1 MLTLFL
7 RAIFLDLF
15 VLLILRLT
23 GKRQVSDL
31 QPYDLLMTLIIADL
45 ASTAIADT
53 DIPLLY
59 SIVPILALYLVQ
71 RVLAKLSLKSSAVRR
86 FLCGTPQIL
95 IMDGVLQEQV
105 MRRTNYTVRDLMDSL
120 RSNGVFDVGEVAY
133 AILETNGSVS
143 VLLKDA
149 FLQPT
154 KQDLKLKE
162 ESSALKHLL
171 ILEGRLQKSGLD
183 SLHLDRKRVDA
194 ILKRN
199 KLTLGSVFFAQ
210 MDGDGDLYIQLD
222 RAHSSRILHLKDL
235 PSFAPARPSQSV
247 CFWLR
252 CSSFRRRRSAALPTK
267 PKRISSVRRRRCS
280 KAMLPPPNRRA
291 AR

>member
-1 MLTLFL
+1 MYSTKIFFFLLSFLYIYIPIHYSMKDRIHKSGDPAHATDMLTLFL

-71 RVLAKLSLKSSAVRR
+71 RVLAKLSMKSAAARR

-95 IMDGVLQEQV
+95 IMDGVLQEDV

-120 RSNGVFDVGEVAY
+120 RSKDVFDVGEVAY

-143 VLLKDA
+143 ILEKDA
-149 FLQPT
+149 FSKPT
-154 KQDLKLKE
+154 KRDLKLKE
-162 ESSALKHLL
+162 GSSALKHLL
-171 ILEGRLQKSGLD
+171 ILEGKIQKSGLD
-183 SLHLDRKRVDA
+183 SLQLDRRRVES

-210 MDGDGDLYIQLD
+210 MDGDGALYVQLD
-222 RAHSSRILHLKDL
+222 RAHQSRVLQLQESLK
-235 PSFAPARPSQSV
+235 
-247 CFWLR
+247 
-252 CSSFRRRRSAALPTK
+252 
-267 PKRISSVRRRRCS
+267 
-280 KAMLPPPNRRA
+280 
-291 AR
+291 

>member
-1 MLTLFL
+1 MPRTHIFAARTETNGMLTLFL

-95 IMDGVLQEQV
+95 IMDGVLQEDV

-120 RSNGVFDVGEVAY
+120 RSKDVFDVGEVAY

-143 VLLKDA
+143 ILEKDA
-149 FLQPT
+149 YQTPN
-154 KQDLKLKE
+154 KRDLKLKE
-162 ESSALKHLL
+162 GSSALKHLL
-171 ILEGRLQKSGLD
+171 ILEGKIQKSGLE
-183 SLHLDRKRVDA
+183 SLHLTRSRVET
-194 ILKRN
+194 ILKKNRVA
-199 KLTLGSVFFAQ
+199 LRSVFFAQ
-210 MDGDGDLYIQLD
+210 MDGDGALYLQLD
-222 RAHSSRILHLKDL
+222 RAHRSRVLELHESIGSDANATH
-235 PSFAPARPSQSV
+235 P
-247 CFWLR
+247 
-252 CSSFRRRRSAALPTK
+252 
-267 PKRISSVRRRRCS
+267 
-280 KAMLPPPNRRA
+280 
-291 AR
+291 

>member
-71 RVLAKLSLKSSAVRR
+71 QVIAKLSLKSSAVRR
-86 FLCGTPQIL
+86 ILCGTPQVLIL
-95 IMDGVLQEQV
+95 DGVLQEKV
-105 MRRTNYTVRDLMDSL
+105 MRRANYTVRDLMDTL
-120 RSNGVFDVGEVAY
+120 RSHDIFDIGEVAY

-143 VLLKDA
+143 VLEQAQEQPVTLKDLN
-149 FLQPT
+149 LQGGN
-154 KQDLKLKE
+154 D
-162 ESSALKHLL
+162 ALSHLL
-171 ILEGRLQKSGLD
+171 ILEGKIEKSGLE
-183 SLHLDRKRVDA
+183 SLHLTREDVARMLHKQKIRLSD
-194 ILKRN
+194 
-199 KLTLGSVFFAQ
+199 VFFAQ
-210 MDGDGDLYIQLD
+210 MNGNGDVRLQLD
-222 RAHSSRILHLKDL
+222 RKCGSK
-235 PSFAPARPSQSV
+235 
-247 CFWLR
+247 
-252 CSSFRRRRSAALPTK
+252 TK
-267 PKRISSVRRRRCS
+267 TFHVS
-280 KAMLPPPNRRA
+280 L
-291 AR
+291 